1 MREVKMFIYNEY
13 FDNSNKKTFQIF
25 TTYTATNYT
34 SQMLRQK
41 LKYEA
46 IKFLYISVK
55 PFCLQKKDESKWD
68 CFPFP
73 SQI

>member
-1 MREVKMFIYNEY
+1 MREVKMFIYEEY

-46 IKFLYISVK
+46 IKFLYIS
-55 PFCLQKKDESKWD
+55 L
-68 CFPFP
+68 
-73 SQI
+73 IRYN